1 MSTTK
6 TTKSYAKRLKVTRN
20 GKIIARKP
28 GQNHYNAKERSRV
41 SSSKHRMQT
50 IHMGTKDLGRFLPN
64 L

>member
-1 MSTTK
+1 MIK

-28 GQNHYNAKERSRV
+28 GQGHFNAKESGSAQRSKRR
-41 SSSKHRMQT
+41 SAPFTAMSQKE
-50 IHMGTKDLGRFLPN
+50 KARFLVN